1 MACAPVRKAACAR
14 EWFPSPLVQEGF
26 GLAIIHSAQDQH
38 AILDGLKRL
47 QNVREL
53 EPTAGGRQ

>member
-1 MACAPVRKAACAR
+1 VRAGEESGLRARVVPVA
-14 EWFPSPLVQEGF
+14 LVQEGF

-53 EPTAGGRQ
+53 E